1 MANVYV
7 YRHLSG
13 GNNSRGVGLL
23 DKRLYNGQLIFFTG
37 EVREDPGVYSH
48 LFYYWDYD
56 KNKFETN
63 FALSTA
69 WGYPRNGEVVNNA
82 GDRIYTLPHFN
93 RTVYGSRYA
102 HSSDGSIYSLR
113 SYTMLQKPNSAGD
126 DWITHH
132 ELDANYRVIIGG
144 GQGYTFSNNAS
155 TSKLVLHKTALS
167 RPLSAF
173 NRVRCWGYI
182 RPNGTV
188 VETNGLYVYVNYIT
202 NNPGDY
208 ALHTR

>member
-23 DKRLYNGQLIFFTG
+23 GKRLYNGQLIYFTG
-37 EVREDPGVYSH
+37 EVWEDPGVYLH

-56 KNKFETN
+56 KNKFEQN

-102 HSSDGSIYSLR
+102 HSSGGSIYSLR
-113 SYTMLQKPNSAGD
+113 SYTMLQKPNSAGNG
-126 DWITHH
+126 WITHH
-132 ELDANYRVIIGG
+132 ELDAKYRVIIGG
-144 GQGYTFSNNAS
+144 GQGYTFSNYVS
-155 TSKLVLHKTALS
+155 TSN
-167 RPLSAF
+167 F

-182 RPNGTV
+182 RPDGTV
-188 VETNGLYVYVNYIT
+188 VETNGLYVHVNYIT
-202 NNPGDY
+202 NNPGGY